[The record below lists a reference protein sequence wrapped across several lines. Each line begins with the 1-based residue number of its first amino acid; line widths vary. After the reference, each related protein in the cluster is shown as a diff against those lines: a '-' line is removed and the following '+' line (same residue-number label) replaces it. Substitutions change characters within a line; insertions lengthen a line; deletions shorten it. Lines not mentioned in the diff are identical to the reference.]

1 MTSSFSGRALCTLI
15 LDYDLSAWHP
25 RRMFG
30 TCLHGRDM
38 IVKSVSHRSRAVDS
52 HRALTVIFEESRCVV
67 YHAMQPARVL
77 ENCTIAV
84 YNVKRGLRPRNV
96 PTTIPF
102 PDKRCGYHE
111 QIMLLKSY
119 PLSLILML

>member
-1 MTSSFSGRALCTLI
+1 
-15 LDYDLSAWHP
+15 
-25 RRMFG
+25 
-30 TCLHGRDM
+30 M

-67 YHAMQPARVL
+67 YHAMQPAHVL

-111 QIMLLKSY
+111 QIMLIANPNGNALTVIIYQQVVRGQLRLGS
-119 PLSLILML
+119 LSISPNS